1 MSETGL
7 LPAYLIVGTD
17 GVKRDHAVSR
27 MKARLEKSGM
37 VEFNL
42 DERDMTKGPDI
53 ESIIGSLNTFP
64 MGSEF
69 RLVILDGCSK
79 LAKAVSEPLV
89 GYLAS
94 PSPTTVCLIIADSL
108 AKNTRLYKAI
118 AKIDKKAI
126 VDCSGTKRWELP
138 RRVQQMATQRGKS
151 ISTAAADFGFNMF
164 SQGWRLYKTGY
175 DYGPGDNDPRMY
187 SFIPLIGDY
196 SATKKA
202 GWRIWNQSREANMR
216 TNGGFDFGNGCGGA
230 VRCVKNY
237 KK

>member
-1 MSETGL
+1 MHRARRIIPSMPQRPPTAPSAANIYNPDC
-7 LPAYLIVGTD
+7 PA
-17 GVKRDHAVSR
+17 
-27 MKARLEKSGM
+27 EK
-37 VEFNL
+37 
-42 DERDMTKGPDI
+42 
-53 ESIIGSLNTFP
+53 
-64 MGSEF
+64 
-69 RLVILDGCSK
+69 
-79 LAKAVSEPLV
+79 
-89 GYLAS
+89 
-94 PSPTTVCLIIADSL
+94 
-108 AKNTRLYKAI
+108 
-118 AKIDKKAI
+118 
-126 VDCSGTKRWELP
+126 
-138 RRVQQMATQRGKS
+138 